1 MNPKPGEVW
10 LVDLGLAAKM
20 RPVLIVSRADPN
32 PPRALVVYVPLTSQ
46 NRGSPYEVVLP
57 KLPFLNR
64 DSVANVQGLGSVPT
78 VRLERKLDSLPEEI
92 MLQVKVA
99 ISNARSVHS
108 CQSTQFPC
116 PSALG
121 CFDDQLLS
129 VQQVLTCFNYR
140 LLTYRASPIR
150 SLIF

>member
-10 LVDLGLAAKM
+10 LVDLGLAAKI

-78 VRLERKLDSLPEEI
+78 VRLERKLGRLPEDI
-92 MLQVKVA
+92 MLQVKAA
-99 ISNARSVHS
+99 IS
-108 CQSTQFPC
+108 F
-116 PSALG
+116 AL
-121 CFDDQLLS
+121 DLETAP
-129 VQQVLTCFNYR
+129 QQD
-140 LLTYRASPIR
+140 SPD
-150 SLIF
+150 